1 MRHVQ
6 DGGRRPDDRGRGIR
20 RALGREQREVL
31 ESATGQQRRRLVER
45 AVAEADE
52 PLTVYEG
59 EVVARGYVRVPA
71 FRCACDCSFGCS
83 AAFSSASA
91 GSGAPPGTPPNAF
104 DSARR

>member
-31 ESATGQQRRRLVER
+31 EPATGQQLRRLVER

-52 PLTVYEG
+52 PLAVYES

-71 FRCACDCSFGCS
+71 FDCSFDCS
-83 AAFSSASA
+83 AACSSASA